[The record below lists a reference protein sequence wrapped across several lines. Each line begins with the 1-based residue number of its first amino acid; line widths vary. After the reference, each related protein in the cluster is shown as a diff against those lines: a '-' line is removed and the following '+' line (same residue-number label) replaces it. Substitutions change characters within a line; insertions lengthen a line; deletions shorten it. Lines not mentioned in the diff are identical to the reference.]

1 MTALD
6 DSIIIVVISI
16 SISISIHGCRI
27 FYPSNGCL
35 RHTMDDSG
43 LSPPFGT
50 AARGHEHR
58 PGLSCGPG
66 IISQVIP
73 STSAL

>member
-1 MTALD
+1 MDVAF
-6 DSIIIVVISI
+6 SIRQMAVSAT
-16 SISISIHGCRI
+16 
-27 FYPSNGCL
+27 PWTN
-35 RHTMDDSG
+35 DSG

-66 IISQVIP
+66 VISQVIP